1 MRTTAVWAL
10 LATLVTFVLVAAA
23 ATTPRTEQDIQLKDG
38 PGRELTAARCTVC
51 HSVDYIEMNASVMDR
66 PGWERSVQKM
76 IDRFGAPID
85 ATEAQQIVEYL
96 SIRYSKP

>member
-1 MRTTAVWAL
+1 MRTTAVWVL
-10 LATLVTFVLVAAA
+10 LATLVTVVLVAAA
-23 ATTPRTEQDIQLKDG
+23 ATTPRTEQDIQLQDG

-51 HSVDYIEMNASVMDR
+51 HSVDYIEMNAPVMDR

-85 ATEAQQIVEYL
+85 ATEVQQIVEYL
-96 SIRYSKP
+96 SIRYSKR